1 MVLLIKNGYVIDPK
15 SGYEGAADVLMKDGK
30 VWKIGEKIRLEEELA
45 GAGAKA
51 EEASV
56 IDADG
61 KIVAPGL
68 VDVHVHF
75 RDPGFTYKED
85 ILSGARAAAR
95 GGFTTVVLMAN
106 TKPPVDNVETLRYVL
121 EKGAGTGIHVES
133 CGNITSGMK
142 GRELTDMDRLSE
154 AGAAG
159 FTDDG
164 VPILDEEVVKRACDM
179 AARLGKPLSVH
190 EENPAFIQNN
200 GINAGAAAQHYG
212 IGGSDRQAEIWM
224 VERDLALAD
233 GTGAEV
239 SIQHIST
246 KEAVE
251 LVRKAKKTNPHIH
264 AEATPHHFTL
274 TEEAAVKYGSL
285 AKMNPPL
292 REEADRLAII
302 EGLRDGTI
310 DMIATDHAPH
320 SAEEKGRG
328 ITEAPSGI
336 IGLETALS
344 LGIRELVEKGYL
356 TMMELIGLMSWKPAR
371 FYGLDVGYLSEG
383 GPADCIIFDSREKW
397 KVETFFSKSKNSPF
411 LGEVLPGTIYYTVCN
426 GRIVYQ
432 KENQVCACA
441 ASTNLACAKS
451 RAERE

>member
-1 MVLLIKNGYVIDPK
+1 MVLLIKNGCVMDPAG
-15 SGYEGAADVLMKDGK
+15 GYEGMADVLIGDGK
-30 VWKIGEKIRLEEELA
+30 VWKIGKGIRLEEEMA
-45 GAGAKA
+45 DRGRGKG
-51 EEASV
+51 EAVV
-56 IDADG
+56 IDAEG

-106 TKPPVDNVETLRYVL
+106 TKPPVDREEVLRYVL

-133 CGNITSGMK
+133 CGNITLGMK
-142 GRELTDMDRLSE
+142 GEELTDMDRLSE
-154 AGAAG
+154 AGAVG

-164 VPILDEEVVKRACDM
+164 VPILDEEVVKKAYEA
-179 AARLGKPLSVH
+179 AARLGKPLSFH
-190 EENPAFIQNN
+190 EENPAFIKNN
-200 GINAGAAAQHYG
+200 GVNAGKAAAHYG

-224 VERDLALAD
+224 VERDLALAE

-251 LVRKAKKTNPHIH
+251 LVRRAKKTNPHIH

-274 TEEAAVKYGSL
+274 TEEAAVKHGAL

-292 REEADRLAII
+292 REEADRMAII

-320 SAEEKGRG
+320 SKEEKARG

-371 FYGLDVGYLSEG
+371 FYGLDAGYLSEG
-383 GPADCIIFDSREKW
+383 GPGDCVIFDSREEW
-397 KVETFFSKSKNSPF
+397 KADKFFSKSDNSPF
-411 LGEVLPGTIYYTVCN
+411 LGEVLPGTVYYTICN
-426 GRIVYQ
+426 GKVVYQ
-432 KENQVCACA
+432 KE
-441 ASTNLACAKS
+441 
-451 RAERE
+451 E

>member
-1 MVLLIKNGYVIDPK
+1 MVKSGGFREGTVKMVLLIKNGCVMNPA
-15 SGYEGAADVLMKDGK
+15 EGFEGVADVLIGDGK
-30 VWKIGEKIRLEEELA
+30 VWKIGKGLELEEELA
-45 GAGAKA
+45 KKGKET
-51 EEASV
+51 EEVVA
-56 IDADG
+56 IDAEG
-61 KIVAPGL
+61 KVVAPGL

-106 TKPPVDNVETLRYVL
+106 TKPPVDCEEILEYVL
-121 EKGAGTGIHVES
+121 EKGAGTGIRVES
-133 CGNITSGMK
+133 CGNITLGMK
-142 GRELTDMDRLSE
+142 GKELTDMAGLAE

-164 VPILDEEVVKRACDM
+164 VPILDEAVVKSACEA
-179 AARLGKPLSVH
+179 AARLGKPLSFH
-190 EENPAFIQNN
+190 EENPAFIKNN
-200 GINAGAAAQHYG
+200 GVNAGKAAEYYG
-212 IGGSDRQAEIWM
+212 IGGSDRRAEIWM
-224 VERDLALAD
+224 VERDLALAE

-251 LVRKAKKTNPHIH
+251 LVREAKKTNPHIH

-274 TEEAAVKYGSL
+274 TEEAAITYGAL

-292 REEADRLAII
+292 REEADRMAII
-302 EGLRDGTI
+302 EGLKDGTI

-320 SAEEKGRG
+320 SREEKARP

-336 IGLETALS
+336 VGLETALA
-344 LGIRELVEKGYL
+344 LGIRELVEKGHL
-356 TMMELIGLMSWKPAR
+356 TMMELIGLMSWKPAK
-371 FYGLDVGYLSEG
+371 FYGLDAGYLAEG
-383 GPADCIIFDSREKW
+383 GPGDCVIFDSKERW
-397 KVETFFSKSKNSPF
+397 KVEGFFSKSDNSPF
-411 LGEVLPGTIYYTVCN
+411 LGEVLSGKVYYTVCN

-432 KENQVCACA
+432 QGN
-441 ASTNLACAKS
+441 
-451 RAERE
+451 